1 MDART
6 LRRYAARPGESV
18 TCMMTTVH
26 ILGARLESAAP
37 ALRATLSDL
46 LARLYAR
53 DSALPAER
61 LKALVVSDERAPA
74 AEGQSEVP
82 PLVRSDDADG
92 CTLTLAAP
100 YVEQALGGEADQ
112 LLQLVHLIHREL
124 WRSELAR
131 EAAVAAPA
139 DALAA
144 QFSPIVAR
152 MFDEYRAN
160 RASAWSLPNNA
171 DLLLPHLLG
180 LLEELPAACDRA
192 RADYR
197 IDGSLDALAGL
208 SMARLAL
215 LMQTTA
221 FSLGYLA
228 GLGRSAADIAP
239 ELKAGLDASILGRE
253 WPRIAALLA
262 GASAS
267 DGDARALQLDML
279 RTRVIAVLAAMGLQA
294 RTGDDGTV
302 WMDVA
307 DASAEATAAAV
318 ARIGTVH

>member
-1 MDART
+1 
-6 LRRYAARPGESV
+6 
-18 TCMMTTVH
+18 MTTVH

-53 DSALPAER
+53 DGALPAER
-61 LKALVVSDERAPA
+61 LKALVVSDDVAPA
-74 AEGQSEVP
+74 AEGQTEVP

-124 WRSELAR
+124 WRGELAR
-131 EAAVAAPA
+131 EATPEIAPAAPA

-192 RADYR
+192 RAEYR
-197 IDGSLDALAGL
+197 IDGNLDALAGL

-267 DGDARALQLDML
+267 EGEARALQLDML

-307 DASAEATAAAV
+307 DASPEATAAAV
-318 ARIGTVH
+318 ARLGTLH